1 MFSRVEVGLQTGRW
15 LLVGL
20 EEILAIEAGFG
31 SPLRGGTQM
40 GDAPTERQ
48 HFGGCYNPHIFPK
61 QPTHMNLPA
70 FARFNP
76 HGCAFAAG
84 ARP

>member
-1 MFSRVEVGLQTGRW
+1 MMFSRVEVGLQTGRW

-40 GDAPTERQ
+40 GDAPLERQ
-48 HFGGCYNPHIFPK
+48 QSGGLI
-61 QPTHMNLPA
+61 
-70 FARFNP
+70 
-76 HGCAFAAG
+76 
-84 ARP
+84 